1 MPVCSGPGTKR
12 IPVSLHRVTD
22 KYTGNQLESSVIP
35 ARGPET
41 GTFVSNTSQ
50 ISVLKPSESAYKAA
64 AAALARGELVILPTE
79 TIYGVFGD
87 PESQQAIEGMTKIF
101 GPVPVSLAGWHAPS
115 LELALERANVT
126 HPVHRRMLERL
137 LPGPVGFIFESGDSV
152 RVPDNAAALAVLQT
166 AHDAGHTNI
175 FSIGLMRDDFG
186 KGDEIEPLLKND
198 SIRQQLTDAGVTV
211 VIDVGQTALGRPST
225 ILRFTN
231 DGGYEITREGPVGER
246 FISEQLRRRLLFVCT
261 GNTCRSPM
269 ASAIAVRVLLEQ
281 GEPEDLFEVSS
292 AGTMAATGAPMTPEA
307 AQALRKLGYEPDS
320 HESKPVTAA
329 DVQRADEIY
338 GLTRSHVNA
347 MKDAFPG
354 AAWKVSLL
362 DPDGNDIP
370 DPIGLPASVYDETC
384 RTLESSI
391 RSRLVMPS
399 AGAERQERGAG
410 A

>member
-1 MPVCSGPGTKR
+1 M
-12 IPVSLHRVTD
+12 
-22 KYTGNQLESSVIP
+22 
-35 ARGPET
+35 
-41 GTFVSNTSQ
+41 SNASQ

-64 AAALARGELVILPTE
+64 AGALARGELVILPTE

-87 PESQQAIEGMTKIF
+87 QENQKANDGLIEIF
-101 GPVPVSLAGWHAPS
+101 GATPVSLGGWHAPS
-115 LELALERANVT
+115 LEIALERTNVS
-126 HPVHRRMLERL
+126 HPLHRRMLERL
-137 LPGPVGFIFESGDSV
+137 LPGPVGFLFESGRSV
-152 RVPDNAAALAVLQT
+152 RVPDNAATLAVLQT
-166 AHDAGHTNI
+166 AHDAGRTNI
-175 FSIGLMRDDFG
+175 ISIGLMREDFG
-186 KGDEIEPLLKND
+186 KGDEIAPLLEND

-211 VIDVGQTALGRPST
+211 VIDVGQTVLGRPST
-225 ILRFTN
+225 ILKFTR

-246 FISEQLRRRLLFVCT
+246 FINEQLRRRILFVCT

-269 ASAIAVRVLLEQ
+269 ASAIATRVLIDQ

-320 HESKPVTAA
+320 HQSKPVTAA

-354 AAWKVSLL
+354 AAWKISLL

-384 RTLESSI
+384 RTLESLI
-391 RSRLVMPS
+391 RRRLVEPS